1 MKNIQ
6 EILPLYFVAGTQD
19 CLHLGDNPADNLL
32 FVLKQALEGGITCFQ
47 FRDKGK
53 FSLENSPD
61 EQRSLA
67 ISCRDL
73 CHQYNVPFIVDDNVD
88 LALEIEADG
97 IHVGQSDTPVKTI
110 RAKTNKP
117 LIIGWSINRLDEA
130 KIGEEISEIDYFG
143 VGPIFTTQS
152 KENPSP
158 TLGMEFIQTLRN
170 GGITKPL
177 VAIGGVK
184 LEHVKTLR
192 KYGADGV
199 AVITA
204 ITQANDIKAATLA
217 LKEESNI
224 VNS

>member
-19 CLHLGDNPADNLL
+19 CRHLDDNPADNLL
-32 FVLKQALEGGITCFQ
+32 SVLKQALDGGITCFQ

-67 ISCRDL
+67 IRCRDL
-73 CHQYNVPFIVDDNVD
+73 CHQYDVPFIVDDNVD

-97 IHVGQSDTPVKTI
+97 IHVGQNDTPVKTI

-199 AVITA
+199 AVIKV
-204 ITQANDIKAATLA
+204 ITQANDIKATTQA
-217 LKEESNI
+217 LKEESNAP
-224 VNS
+224 NL